1 MYALLAAALA
11 ASLHPSAGHAAPEAA
26 APKVAAPEAIAP
38 EAAAPEAAAASSP
51 VLESAIPW
59 WEKVTVTVDNK
70 GEKKCL
76 YEASYSGKGA
86 EACDKDLAE
95 SIPAGKSDQ
104 AGLYSKLTFE
114 RRFSPGA
121 VRLDSGKLQP
131 GDTLIGR
138 QVMFLTLGAD
148 GSIASC
154 HVVATSGEA
163 PSDYDCDEVKKEQF
177 KAQASADAGA
187 RQAFMTVLAYGH
199 TEQIA

>member
-1 MYALLAAALA
+1 MLAFFAAALA
-11 ASLHPSAGHAAPEAA
+11 ASFQSSASEPAR
-26 APKVAAPEAIAP
+26 P
-38 EAAAPEAAAASSP
+38 EAAAPEAAASP
-51 VLESAIPW
+51 ILESALPW
-59 WEKVTVTVDNK
+59 WEKVTVTVDDK
-70 GEKKCL
+70 GEKQCK

-86 EACDKDLAE
+86 EACDKNLAE
-95 SIPAGKSDQ
+95 SIPAGKSGQ

-121 VRLDSGKLQP
+121 VRVDSGRLQP

-138 QVMFLTLGAD
+138 QVMFLTLEED

-154 HVVATSGEA
+154 HVVSTSGKA
-163 PSDYDCDEVKKEQF
+163 PSDYECDEVKKEQF
-177 KAQASADAGA
+177 KAQASADTGA

>member
-1 MYALLAAALA
+1 MDVLAFLAAALA
-11 ASLHPSAGHAAPEAA
+11 ASLQSSAPET
-26 APKVAAPEAIAP
+26 PAP
-38 EAAAPEAAAASSP
+38 EAAAPEAATAATAA
-51 VLESAIPW
+51 LESSIPW
-59 WEKVTVTVDNK
+59 WEKVTVTVDDK
-70 GEKKCL
+70 GEKQCR
-76 YEASYSGKGA
+76 YEASYSGKGQ

-95 SIPAGKSDQ
+95 SIPAGKSGQ

-114 RRFSPGA
+114 RRFSPGGI
-121 VRLDSGKLQP
+121 RLDSGRLQP

-138 QVMFLTLGAD
+138 QVMFLTLGED

-154 HVVATSGEA
+154 HVVASSGEA

-177 KAQASADAGA
+177 KVQASADPGA

>member
-1 MYALLAAALA
+1 MFALLAAALA
-11 ASLHPSAGHAAPEAA
+11 ASLQSAAPDTAAPEAA
-26 APKVAAPEAIAP
+26 KPETNATESAA
-38 EAAAPEAAAASSP
+38 
-51 VLESAIPW
+51 LESAVPW
-59 WEKVTVTVDNK
+59 WEKVTVTVDDK

-76 YEASYSGKGA
+76 FEASLSGKGQ

-95 SIPAGKSDQ
+95 SIPAGKSGQ

-121 VRLDSGKLQP
+121 IRLDSGRLQP

-138 QVMFLTLGAD
+138 QVMFLTLEAD

-154 HVVATSGEA
+154 HVVSTAGES

-177 KAQASADAGA
+177 KAQASETPGA

-199 TEQIA
+199 SEQIV